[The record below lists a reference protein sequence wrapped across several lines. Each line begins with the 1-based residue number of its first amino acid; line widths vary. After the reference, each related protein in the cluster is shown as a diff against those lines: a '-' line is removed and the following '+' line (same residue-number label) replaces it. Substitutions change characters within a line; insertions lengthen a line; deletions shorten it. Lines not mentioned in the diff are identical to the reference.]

1 MMTIYTTVDIKNLPK
16 KSFTKKHQSILM
28 MNTIAKYLVY
38 WNDDT
43 KQLMRYR
50 SCVAQCQLSGAR

>member
-1 MMTIYTTVDIKNLPK
+1 MTIHTTVELPK
-16 KSFTKKHQSILM
+16 EELYKKKHHS
-28 MNTIAKYLVY
+28 TVSKYLVY